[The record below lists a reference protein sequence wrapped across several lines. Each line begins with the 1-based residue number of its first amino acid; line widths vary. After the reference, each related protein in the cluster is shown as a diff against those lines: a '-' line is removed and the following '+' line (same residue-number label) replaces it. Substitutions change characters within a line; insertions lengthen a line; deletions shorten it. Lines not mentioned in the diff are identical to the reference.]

1 VQVYG
6 RHYSWKIYNYEAK
19 VVPLHAM
26 KEYMGG
32 GGEEKPT
39 PHPVFFEKIRRAWPR

>member
-32 GGEEKPT
+32 GG
-39 PHPVFFEKIRRAWPR
+39 